1 MEHRMIPLSELEGT
15 LTKLGAKLR
24 AHEVH
29 ALYLGALTS
38 TRLGLGPQQL
48 LASILG
54 DDVVMG
60 ESLADANAV
69 IGVLFG
75 YWNSLVSEREA
86 GRVRLAGC
94 DISGPVR
101 RDLLLAFAER
111 RRDELRW
118 FVRGIDAGGDDPA
131 EWGDSGRLLLER
143 LAETSALFDAFAETL
158 GRIDGASAAELAK
171 SRELL
176 LKTSSTCEQL
186 IRDLM
191 NVTERVRREA
201 LVTSSVMQG
210 RRTHDGVRI
219 GGGAP
224 RVGRNEPC
232 PCGSGKKW
240 KRCCGSA
247 GRVH

>member
-1 MEHRMIPLSELEGT
+1 MEHRMIHLSELEGT

-38 TRLGLGPQQL
+38 TRLGLGPQRL
-48 LASILG
+48 LDTILG
-54 DDVVMG
+54 EDVAMG

-86 GRVRLAGC
+86 GRVRLTGC

-118 FVRGIDAGGDDPA
+118 YVRGIDAGGDDPA
-131 EWGDSGRLLLER
+131 EWGDSGRALLER
-143 LAETSALFDAFAETL
+143 LAETSALFDVYAETL
-158 GRIDGASAAELAK
+158 GRIDGASAAELTK

-176 LKTSSTCEQL
+176 LQTSSTCEQL

-210 RRTHDGVRI
+210 RQTHDGVRI

-247 GRVH
+247 ERVH

>member
-1 MEHRMIPLSELEGT
+1 MEHRMIHLSELEAT

-48 LASILG
+48 LATILG

-86 GRVRLAGC
+86 GPVRLARC
-94 DISGPVR
+94 EISGHVC
-101 RDLLLAFAER
+101 RDLLLTFAER
-111 RRDELRW
+111 RREELRW
-118 FVRGIDAGGDDPA
+118 YIRGIDAGGDDPA
-131 EWGDSGRLLLER
+131 EWGDSGHALLER
-143 LAETSALFDAFAETL
+143 LAEASMFFDAFAETL
-158 GRIDGASAAELAK
+158 ERIDAATAAELTK

-176 LKTSSTCEQL
+176 LKTSTICEEL

-191 NVTERVRREA
+191 DVTEQVRREA

-240 KRCCGSA
+240 KRCCG
-247 GRVH
+247 GEGPVH